1 MTHLVLLQNNYP
13 VKIPRMANQLT
24 HKDVSFHVGDTIRV
38 HQSIKEGDKS
48 RIQIFE
54 GVVIAMHAKDD
65 PTFVVRKIASG
76 SVGVEKIFPL
86 HAPVVAKVEVKK
98 TSFTRRAK
106 LYYLRDLI
114 GKAATKIKEA
124 KKA

>member
-1 MTHLVLLQNNYP
+1 
-13 VKIPRMANQLT
+13 MANQLT
-24 HKDVSFHVGDTIRV
+24 HKDISFHVGDTIRV
-38 HQSIKEGDKS
+38 HQSIKEGEKS

-54 GVVIAMHAKDD
+54 GVVIAIHKKDD
-65 PTFVVRKIASG
+65 PTFVVRKIGAG
-76 SVGVEKIFPL
+76 GIGVEKIFPL

-114 GKAATKIKEA
+114 GKAATKIREA
-124 KKA
+124 KTT

>member
-1 MTHLVLLQNNYP
+1 
-13 VKIPRMANQLT
+13 MANHIT

-38 HQSIKEGDKS
+38 HQSIKEGEKS

-54 GVVIAMHAKDD
+54 GVVIAIHKKDD

>member
-1 MTHLVLLQNNYP
+1 
-13 VKIPRMANQLT
+13 MANQLT

>member
-1 MTHLVLLQNNYP
+1 
-13 VKIPRMANQLT
+13 MANQLT
-24 HKDVSFHVGDTIRV
+24 HKDITFHVGDTIRV
-38 HQSIKEGDKS
+38 HQSIKEGEKS

-54 GVVIAMHAKDD
+54 GVVIAIHAKDD

-86 HAPVVAKVEVKK
+86 YAPVVAKVEVKK

-114 GKAATKIKEA
+114 GKAAAKIREA

>member
-1 MTHLVLLQNNYP
+1 
-13 VKIPRMANQLT
+13 MANSAV
-24 HKDVSFHVGDTIRV
+24 HKEVSFHVGDTVRV
-38 HQSIKEGDKS
+38 HQSIKEGEKA

-54 GVVIAMHAKDD
+54 GIVIAIKASGD
-65 PTFVVRKIASG
+65 PTFTVRKIASG
-76 SVGVEKIFPL
+76 QIAVEKIFPL

-114 GKAATKIKEA
+114 GKSATKIRSA
-124 KKA
+124 KQTIK

>member
-1 MTHLVLLQNNYP
+1 
-13 VKIPRMANQLT
+13 MANQLT
-24 HKDVSFHVGDTIRV
+24 HKDVTFHVGDTIRV
-38 HQSIKEGDKS
+38 HQSIKDGEKS

-54 GVVIAMHAKDD
+54 GVVLAIHKKDD
-65 PTFVVRKIASG
+65 PTFVVRKIGAAG
-76 SVGVEKIFPL
+76 VGVEKIFPL
-86 HAPVVAKVEVKK
+86 YAPVVAKVEVKK